1 MNYRHSFHAGNFAD
15 VVKHIVLVLCLEHL
29 AKKPAPFRVIDTH
42 AGRGTY
48 LLGKGD
54 AERTGEWRDGIG
66 KLAGSDAAP
75 FPPDVAKLIA
85 RYLELVGGKDG
96 AALETYPGSPAIVSA
111 MLRPG
116 DKLVANE
123 LHPEDGKTL
132 ARHFKGDRAVKVMDM
147 DGWTAVKAL
156 LPPPERRGLVLVD
169 PPFEDAGEFI
179 RMTAALKD
187 GLDRFKTGTF
197 LLWYPI
203 KDPKPVQRFHRAVRE
218 VAAAH
223 ALESALALELYLRA
237 PRHPGLLNGA
247 GLVVVNPPFDLAAKC
262 AKILPSLAAIFAQGA
277 GAEGRVEQL
286 LS

>member
-1 MNYRHSFHAGNFAD
+1 MLRH
-15 VVKHIVLVLCLEHL
+15 
-29 AKKPAPFRVIDTH
+29 
-42 AGRGTY
+42 
-48 LLGKGD
+48 
-54 AERTGEWRDGIG
+54 
-66 KLAGSDAAP
+66 
-75 FPPDVAKLIA
+75 VAK
-85 RYLELVGGKDG
+85 V
-96 AALETYPGSPAIVSA
+96 
-111 MLRPG
+111 
-116 DKLVANE
+116 VANE
-123 LHPEDGKTL
+123 LHTEDDKTL
-132 ARHFKGDRAVKVMDM
+132 ARRLHGDRAVKVMDM